1 MAEDGNVHPGSFV
14 GDSVEEFRKLPTWGK
29 VVVGLLF
36 IGVAYLGYR
45 SYAASKSNI
54 GQASPGVDTTGG
66 AALGQ
71 GGGAGI
77 QTVPGGNTGTVP
89 IFNTPEQPIYNPT
102 TGELEGF
109 QPVATTT
116 STGTT
121 GTTGTTTTG
130 TTGTTTT
137 TTGTT
142 GNGTLRGSPIV
153 QKPVVTQPGGKN
165 GTTKVPSQTMRFVT
179 VTKFPSQ
186 YGTLSGIAQANN
198 VPLSQVEKLNPQIKN
213 PNLIY
218 PGQKVRVA

>member
-1 MAEDGNVHPGSFV
+1 MAKDGNVHPGSFV
-14 GDSVEEFRKLPTWGK
+14 GDSVEEFKKLPTWGK

-36 IGVAYLGYR
+36 VGVAYLGYR

-54 GQASPGVDTTGG
+54 GQASPSVDTTGAGG
-66 AALGQ
+66 AALG

-102 TGELEGF
+102 SGALEGF
-109 QPVATTT
+109 QPISTQPQGTPNQPTANPLPQQPTTP
-116 STGTT
+116 TT
-121 GTTGTTTTG
+121 GAGT
-130 TTGTTTT
+130 
-137 TTGTT
+137 
-142 GNGTLRGSPIV
+142 GTLRGNPIV
-153 QKPVVTQPGGKN
+153 QAPVIVKPGGSN
-165 GTTKVPSQTMRFVT
+165 PPTKVPSSRMRFVT

-198 VPLSQVEKLNPQIKN
+198 VPLSQVEKLNPQITN